1 MNSVM
6 DISLRP
12 KLLGPMLIWLIV
24 MIAGAVVAILATGNI
39 SPIGQISLGLA
50 VPALL
55 SLLLLPAL
63 HRTWSQIVLLA
74 LWTGFAVVVTLIGG
88 LFPIG
93 IAFLT
98 IPALAMLFT
107 KERVVEALVLAVL
120 ALIATLLSATLVELG
135 DAPLS
140 DSGTAFMAMLVT
152 AGTLALTV
160 AAMIAGTQIR
170 EASSNASLPF
180 KEWSA
185 GIAGG
190 ILEFD
195 KNDRLIAANQE
206 ALEQFRISPSDR
218 SIRLGDIAGSGAS
231 NVRLVDAAD
240 LSRRKSG
247 PTLIRVPL
255 KNGDAKQTLDITFTP
270 TSQGGLLLHTQDR
283 TQEAVQLEDSRRM
296 RTVAEREAR
305 EKTLFF
311 AGVSHEL
318 RTPLNAIIGFSDMM
332 RSRLFGPLPSKYAEY
347 ADLIHDSGQ
356 YMLDLIGD
364 VLDLSKV
371 EAGKYTLV
379 SDTFDVSD
387 VVRSSA
393 KMIRPSAD
401 SAEVSLDIDL
411 PDEEED
417 LLITADRKATRQ
429 ILLNLFSNA
438 VKFSPKGGTVLVSAK
453 AHKAGVLLTVS
464 DEGPGMRPEEIARIG
479 QPYNQG
485 QAAKNIDVR
494 GTGLGLSLVKTLAE
508 LHGGALKVESKL
520 GQGTRA
526 MVYLPSL
533 STDSPAA

>member
-12 KLLGPMLIWLIV
+12 KLLGPMLIWLVV
-24 MIAGAVVAILATGNI
+24 MVAGAVVAMFATGNI
-39 SPIGQISLGLA
+39 TPVGQISLGLA

-63 HRTWSQIVLLA
+63 HKTWSQVVLLA

-120 ALIATLLSATLVELG
+120 ALVATLLALTLVELG
-135 DAPLS
+135 DTPLS
-140 DSGTAFMAMLVT
+140 DSGTALLAMLVT
-152 AGTLALTV
+152 AGTLALTI

-170 EASSNASLPF
+170 EAASGNALPF
-180 KEWSA
+180 SEWSS

-195 KNDRLIAANQE
+195 ENDQLIAANQE
-206 ALEQFRISPSDR
+206 GLEQFRISPKDP
-218 SIRLGDIAGSGAS
+218 SIKLGTIAGSDAS

-255 KNGDAKQTLDITFTP
+255 TDGKAKQTLDITFTP

-283 TQEAVQLEDSRRM
+283 THEAVQLEESRRM

-379 SDTFDVSD
+379 SDTFDISD

-401 SAEVSLDIDL
+401 SAEISLEIDL

-429 ILLNLFSNA
+429 ILLNLLSNA
-438 VKFSPKGGTVLVSAK
+438 VKFSPKGGAVKIQAK
-453 AHKAGVLLTVS
+453 EYKSGVLLMVS
-464 DEGPGMRPEEIARIG
+464 DEGPGMSDQEISRIG
-479 QPYNQG
+479 EPYNQG
-485 QAAKNIDVR
+485 KAAKDIEVR
-494 GTGLGLSLVKTLAE
+494 GSGLGLSLVKTLAE
-508 LHGGALKVESKL
+508 LHGGALKIESQL
-520 GQGTRA
+520 GEGTRA
-526 MVYLPSL
+526 KVYIPSL
-533 STDSPAA
+533 STSNPAA

>member
-1 MNSVM
+1 
-6 DISLRP
+6 
-12 KLLGPMLIWLIV
+12 
-24 MIAGAVVAILATGNI
+24 MIAGAVVAIFATGNI
-39 SPIGQISLGLA
+39 NPVGQISLGLA

-63 HRTWSQIVLLA
+63 HKTWSQIVLLA

-120 ALIATLLSATLVELG
+120 ALIATLLSLTLVELG

-140 DSGTAFMAMLVT
+140 ASGTALLAMLVT

-170 EASSNASLPF
+170 EGASGASLPF
-180 KEWSA
+180 SEWSS

-195 KNDRLIAANQE
+195 KNDRLIAANHE
-206 ALEQFRISPSDR
+206 ALEQFKLSPKDS
-218 SIRLGDIAGSGAS
+218 SIQLGSLSKSEPS
-231 NVRLVDAAD
+231 NVRLMDAANI
-240 LSRRKSG
+240 SRRKSG

-255 KNGDAKQTLDITFTP
+255 TDGKQKQTLDITFTP

-283 TQEAVQLEDSRRM
+283 TQEAVQLEDSRRL

-379 SDTFDVSD
+379 SDTFDISD
-387 VVRSSA
+387 VVRSSV

-401 SAEVSLDIDL
+401 SAEIVLETDL
-411 PDEEED
+411 PDEEEE

-429 ILLNLFSNA
+429 ILLNLLSNA
-438 VKFSPKGGTVLVSAK
+438 VKFSPKGGTVVIAAK
-453 AHKAGVLLTVS
+453 PHKAGVLLTVK

-485 QAAKNIDVR
+485 QAAKDIEVR
-494 GTGLGLSLVKTLAE
+494 GSGLGLSLVKTLAE
-508 LHGGALKVESKL
+508 LHGGALKVDSQL

-533 STDSPAA
+533 STSGPAA

>member
-12 KLLGPMLIWLIV
+12 KLLGPMLIWLAV
-24 MIAGAVVAILATGNI
+24 MIAGAVVAIFATGNI
-39 SPIGQISLGLA
+39 NPVGQISLGLA

-63 HRTWSQIVLLA
+63 HKTWSQIVLLA

-120 ALIATLLSATLVELG
+120 ALIATLLSLTLVELG

-140 DSGTAFMAMLVT
+140 ASGTALLAMLVT

-170 EASSNASLPF
+170 EGASGASLPF
-180 KEWSA
+180 SEWSS

-195 KNDRLIAANQE
+195 KNDRLIAANHE
-206 ALEQFRISPSDR
+206 ALEQFKLSPKDS
-218 SIRLGDIAGSGAS
+218 SIQLGSLSKSEPS
-231 NVRLVDAAD
+231 NVRLMDAANI
-240 LSRRKSG
+240 SRRKSG

-255 KNGDAKQTLDITFTP
+255 TDGKQKQTLDITFTP

-283 TQEAVQLEDSRRM
+283 TQEAVQLEDSRRL

-379 SDTFDVSD
+379 SDTFDISD
-387 VVRSSA
+387 VVRSSV

-401 SAEVSLDIDL
+401 SAEIVLETDL
-411 PDEEED
+411 PDEEEE

-429 ILLNLFSNA
+429 ILLNLLSNA
-438 VKFSPKGGTVLVSAK
+438 VKFSPKGGTVVIAAK
-453 AHKAGVLLTVS
+453 PHKAGVLLTVK

-485 QAAKNIDVR
+485 QAAKDIEVR
-494 GTGLGLSLVKTLAE
+494 GSGLGLSLVKTLAE
-508 LHGGALKVESKL
+508 LHGGALKVDSQL

-533 STDSPAA
+533 STSGPAA